1 MRYILLFFL
10 FFSCDNYFKNQSNLD
25 VARVEDEYLTQNQ
38 IEGIFENSTNFADS
52 TMVLNN
58 HINNWAANKL
68 LVQRALVNLTEENQ
82 NRIQGLVDDYKRDIL
97 INSYIDA
104 LVNEN
109 MNLEVTSYALD
120 SLYDNYKETFKLT
133 EDLFKIRFIYVS
145 NLNPDISLFKKK
157 LRRFNTDDARYLDS
171 LSFQFNRFSLN
182 DSIWKNKNEVFY
194 QLPNLKKL
202 NKYMLKKPNFIEIK
216 DSLGL
221 YLINIKD
228 VLKANQYAP
237 LEYVSETLKR
247 MVINKRKLV
256 FIDQLRKD
264 ITKDAIKNKSFEIY

>member
-1 MRYILLFFL
+1 MRYIILFFL
-10 FFSCDNYFKNQSNLD
+10 FFSCDNYFKNQSNID
-25 VARVEDEYLTQNQ
+25 IARVDDEYLTQFE
-38 IEGIFENSTNFADS
+38 IESIFENSTNSADS

-58 HINNWAANKL
+58 YINNWAANKL
-68 LVQRALVNLTEENQ
+68 LIQRALLNLTEKNQ
-82 NRIQGLVDDYKRDIL
+82 NRIQDLVDDYKSDIL

-104 LVNEN
+104 MVNEN
-109 MNLEVTSYALD
+109 MNLEVSSYELD

-133 EDLFKIRFIYVS
+133 EELFKIRFIYIS
-145 NLNPDISLFKKK
+145 NLNPDIRLFKKK
-157 LRRFNTDDARYLDS
+157 LRRFNIDDIKYLDS

-182 DSIWKNKNEVFY
+182 DSVWKNKNEVFY
-194 QLPNLKKL
+194 QLPNLKKV
-202 NKYMLKKPNFIEIK
+202 NKYMLKKSNFIEIK

-221 YLINIKD
+221 YLININD
-228 VLKANQYAP
+228 MLKINQYAP

-264 ITKDAIKNKSFEIY
+264 ITKDAIKNKNFEIY

>member
-1 MRYILLFFL
+1 MRYTILFLL
-10 FFSCDNYFKNQSNLD
+10 FFSCDNYFNNQSDSD
-25 VARVEDEYLTQNQ
+25 VARVKDMYLKQNQ
-38 IEGIFENSTNFADS
+38 IEKIFKNSTNFADS

-58 HINNWAANKL
+58 YINNWAANKL
-68 LVQRALVNLTEENQ
+68 LIQRALINLPEENL
-82 NRIQGLVDDYKRDIL
+82 NRIQDLVDDYKSDIL
-97 INSYIDA
+97 INSYLDA

-109 MNLEVTSYALD
+109 MNLKVASNELD
-120 SLYDNYKETFKLT
+120 SLYNKYKETFKLT
-133 EDLFKIRFIYVS
+133 EDLFKIRFIYIS

-157 LRRFNTDDARYLDS
+157 LRRFNINDARYLDS

-182 DSIWKNKNEVFY
+182 DSIWKNKNEIFY
-194 QLPNLKKL
+194 QLPNLKKV
-202 NKYMLKKPNFIEIK
+202 NKYLLKKSNFVEIK

-221 YLINIKD
+221 YLIIIKD
-228 VLKANQYAP
+228 VLKTNQYAP

-247 MVINKRKLV
+247 MVLNERKLV

>member
-1 MRYILLFFL
+1 MRYIILFFL
-10 FFSCDNYFKNQSNLD
+10 FFSCDNYFKNQSNID
-25 VARVEDEYLTQNQ
+25 VARVEDEYLTQFE
-38 IEGIFENSTNFADS
+38 IESIFENSTNLADS

-58 HINNWAANKL
+58 YINNWAANKL
-68 LVQRALVNLTEENQ
+68 LIQRALVNLPEENQ
-82 NRIQGLVDDYKRDIL
+82 NRIQDLVDDYKSDIL

-104 LVNEN
+104 MVNEN
-109 MNLEVTSYALD
+109 MNLEVSPYELD

-133 EDLFKIRFIYVS
+133 EELFKIRFIYIS
-145 NLNPDISLFKKK
+145 KLNPDIRLFKKK
-157 LRRFNTDDARYLDS
+157 LRRFNIDDIKYLDS

-182 DSIWKNKNEVFY
+182 DSIWRNKNEVFY
-194 QLPNLKKL
+194 QLPNLKKV
-202 NKYMLKKPNFIEIK
+202 NKYMLKKSNFIEIK

-221 YLINIKD
+221 YLININD
-228 VLKANQYAP
+228 MLKTNQYAP

>member
-1 MRYILLFFL
+1 MRYIILFFL
-10 FFSCDNYFKNQSNLD
+10 FFSCDNYFKNQSNID
-25 VARVEDEYLTQNQ
+25 VARVEDEYLTQFE
-38 IEGIFENSTNFADS
+38 IESIFENSTNLADS

-58 HINNWAANKL
+58 YINNWAANKL
-68 LVQRALVNLTEENQ
+68 LIQRALVNLPEENQ
-82 NRIQGLVDDYKRDIL
+82 NRIQDLVDDYKSDIL

-104 LVNEN
+104 MVNEN
-109 MNLEVTSYALD
+109 MNLEVSPYELD

-133 EDLFKIRFIYVS
+133 EELFKIRFIYIS
-145 NLNPDISLFKKK
+145 KLNPDIRLFKKK
-157 LRRFNTDDARYLDS
+157 LRRFNIDDIKYLDS

-182 DSIWKNKNEVFY
+182 DSIWRNKNEVFY
-194 QLPNLKKL
+194 QLPNLKKV
-202 NKYMLKKPNFIEIK
+202 NKYMLKKSNFIEIK

-221 YLINIKD
+221 YLINISD
-228 VLKANQYAP
+228 MLKTNQYAP

>member
-1 MRYILLFFL
+1 MRYIILFFL
-10 FFSCDNYFKNQSNLD
+10 FFSCDNYFKNQSNID
-25 VARVEDEYLTQNQ
+25 VARVEDEYLTQFE
-38 IEGIFENSTNFADS
+38 IESIFENSTNLADS

-58 HINNWAANKL
+58 YINNWAANKL
-68 LVQRALVNLTEENQ
+68 LIQRALLNLTEKNQ
-82 NRIQGLVDDYKRDIL
+82 NRIQDLVDDYKSDIL

-104 LVNEN
+104 MVNEN
-109 MNLEVTSYALD
+109 MNLEVSSYELD

-133 EDLFKIRFIYVS
+133 EELFKIRFIYIS
-145 NLNPDISLFKKK
+145 NLNPDIRLFKKK
-157 LRRFNTDDARYLDS
+157 LRRFNNDDIKYLDS

-182 DSIWKNKNEVFY
+182 DSVWRNKNEVFY
-194 QLPNLKKL
+194 QLPNLKKV
-202 NKYMLKKPNFIEIK
+202 NKYMLKKSNFIEIK

-221 YLINIKD
+221 YLINISD
-228 VLKANQYAP
+228 MLKTNQYAP

-264 ITKDAIKNKSFEIY
+264 ITKDAIKNKNFEIY

>member
-1 MRYILLFFL
+1 MRYIILLFL
-10 FFSCDNYFKNQSNLD
+10 FFSCDNYFKNQSNSDL
-25 VARVEDEYLTQNQ
+25 ARVEDEYLTKNE
-38 IEGIFENSTNFADS
+38 IESIFENSTNFMDS

-58 HINNWAANKL
+58 YINNWAANKL
-68 LVQRALVNLTEENQ
+68 LIQRALLNLPQENQ
-82 NRIQGLVDDYKRDIL
+82 DKIQDLVDDYKRDVL
-97 INSYIDA
+97 INTYIDA
-104 LVNEN
+104 MINEN
-109 MNLEVTSYALD
+109 MNLEVTTYELD
-120 SLYDNYKETFKLT
+120 SLYDNYRETFKLT
-133 EDLFKIRFIYVS
+133 EELFKIRFIYIS

-157 LRRFNTDDARYLDS
+157 LRRFNLDDARYLDS

-202 NKYMLKKPNFIEIK
+202 NKYMLKKSNFIEIK

-228 VLKANQYAP
+228 ILKVNQYAP
-237 LEYVSETLKR
+237 LDYVSETLKR
-247 MVINKRKLV
+247 MVINKRKSE

-264 ITKDAIKNKSFEIY
+264 ITKDAIKNKSFEVY

>member
-10 FFSCDNYFKNQSNLD
+10 FFSCDNYFKNQSNID

-58 HINNWAANKL
+58 YINNWAANKL

-82 NRIQGLVDDYKRDIL
+82 NRIQALVDDYKRDIL

>member
-10 FFSCDNYFKNQSNLD
+10 FFSCDNYFKNQSNID

-38 IEGIFENSTNFADS
+38 IEGIFVNSTNFVDS

-58 HINNWAANKL
+58 YINNWAANKL
-68 LVQRALVNLTEENQ
+68 LIQRALVNLTEENQ
-82 NRIQGLVDDYKRDIL
+82 NRIQDLVDDYKRDIL

>member
-10 FFSCDNYFKNQSNLD
+10 FFSCDNYFKNQSNRD

-82 NRIQGLVDDYKRDIL
+82 NRIQDLVDDYKRDIL

>member
-38 IEGIFENSTNFADS
+38 IKGIFENSTNFADS

-68 LVQRALVNLTEENQ
+68 LVQRALVNLSEENQ
-82 NRIQGLVDDYKRDIL
+82 NRIQALVDDYKRDIL

>member
-38 IEGIFENSTNFADS
+38 IKGIFENSTNFADS

>member
-1 MRYILLFFL
+1 MRYIILFFL
-10 FFSCDNYFKNQSNLD
+10 FFSCDNYFKNQSNID
-25 VARVEDEYLTQNQ
+25 VARVEDEYLTQFE
-38 IEGIFENSTNFADS
+38 IESIFENSTNSADS

-58 HINNWAANKL
+58 YINNWAANKL
-68 LVQRALVNLTEENQ
+68 LIQRALLNLTEENQ
-82 NRIQGLVDDYKRDIL
+82 NRIQDLVDDYKSDIL

-104 LVNEN
+104 MVNEN
-109 MNLEVTSYALD
+109 MNLEVTSYELD

-133 EDLFKIRFIYVS
+133 EELFKIRFIYIS
-145 NLNPDISLFKKK
+145 NLNPDIRLFKKK
-157 LRRFNTDDARYLDS
+157 LRRFNIDDIKYLDS

-182 DSIWKNKNEVFY
+182 DSVWRNKNEVFY
-194 QLPNLKKL
+194 QLPNLKKV
-202 NKYMLKKPNFIEIK
+202 NKYMLKKSNFIEIK

-221 YLINIKD
+221 YLININD
-228 VLKANQYAP
+228 MLKINQYAP

-264 ITKDAIKNKSFEIY
+264 ITKDAIKNKNFEIY

>member
-1 MRYILLFFL
+1 MRYIILFFL
-10 FFSCDNYFKNQSNLD
+10 FFSCDNYFKNQSNID
-25 VARVEDEYLTQNQ
+25 VARVEDEYLTQFE
-38 IEGIFENSTNFADS
+38 IESIFENSTNSADS

-58 HINNWAANKL
+58 YINNWAANKL
-68 LVQRALVNLTEENQ
+68 LIQRALLNLTEENQ
-82 NRIQGLVDDYKRDIL
+82 NRIQDLVDDYKSDIL

-104 LVNEN
+104 MVNEN
-109 MNLEVTSYALD
+109 MNLEVSSYELD

-133 EDLFKIRFIYVS
+133 EELFKIRFIYIS

-157 LRRFNTDDARYLDS
+157 LRRFNIDDIKYLDS

-182 DSIWKNKNEVFY
+182 DSVWRNKNEVFY
-194 QLPNLKKL
+194 QLPNLKKV
-202 NKYMLKKPNFIEIK
+202 NKYMLKKSNFIEIK

-221 YLINIKD
+221 YLININD
-228 VLKANQYAP
+228 MLKINQYAP

-264 ITKDAIKNKSFEIY
+264 ITKDAIKNKNFEIY